1 MEPRRIILA
10 HVPRFLRE
18 MLERAFANAPGLRI
32 VAEVAELSEVSDA
45 ITRTGA
51 QWVFVSLPPTGQLA
65 TMAEHL
71 LATHPSIRLVNVA
84 ADGSHVTMQWVEPR
98 EQTLDEY
105 SMSELIALM
114 RDEPHD
120 RLNVSLD
127 G

>member
-32 VAEVAELSEVSDA
+32 VAEVAELSEVSAA
-45 ITRTGA
+45 ITQTGA
-51 QWVFVSLPPTGQLA
+51 QWVIMSLPPASQLA
-65 TMAEHL
+65 AMIDHL
-71 LATHPSIRLVNVA
+71 LTAHPSIRLVNVA

-105 SMSELIALM
+105 SMNELIALL
-114 RDEPHD
+114 REEPRD
-120 RLNVSLD
+120 RLPAPPD